1 MNRQL
6 GGARL
11 GGMGTALGIQ
21 GEWVVTSGTQ
31 TSGLL
36 AKRLLLSQVLQILQQ
51 QETG

>member
-1 MNRQL
+1 
-6 GGARL
+6 
-11 GGMGTALGIQ
+11 MGTTVGIQ

-36 AKRLLLSQVLQILQQ
+36 AKSLLFSQVPQLLQP